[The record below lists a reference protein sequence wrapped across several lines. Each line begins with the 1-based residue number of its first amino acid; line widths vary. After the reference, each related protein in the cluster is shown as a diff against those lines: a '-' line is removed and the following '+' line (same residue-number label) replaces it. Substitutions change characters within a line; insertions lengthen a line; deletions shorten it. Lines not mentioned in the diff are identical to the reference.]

1 MAKGAFQLVK
11 EAEAEAEDEGG
22 LSGYESDDEFDEDE
36 EDLENEE
43 GEGSGRP
50 KNDPEWQFFD
60 TAKVFVKGGDG
71 GEFVFSV
78 RCGAVWFGMMWR
90 V

>member
-1 MAKGAFQLVK
+1 MEEVGT
-11 EAEAEAEDEGG
+11 EDEGG
-22 LSGYESDDEFDEDE
+22 LSGYESDDELDEEEDE
-36 EDLENEE
+36 EDEE

-71 GEFVFSV
+71 GELLCGWHVFL
-78 RCGAVWFGMMWR
+78 
-90 V
+90 